1 MYFYIYIRGPCGP
14 LEALLHMC
22 PHTAILYILCIC
34 PHTATV
40 HAARGPCGPFE
51 VLLLHMC
58 PHTAMYMCPH
68 TTVYAAKGPRDPFE
82 ALLHKCLHTAMYIC
96 LHTTTYVSSYCY
108 ICVSAG
114 ALLRLGKTIKRQKA
128 HPRGVCS
135 TTALVSALFL
145 ILEKKN
151 GSKCWRTRYFFFC
164 YADVC

>member
-1 MYFYIYIRGPCGP
+1 MQRGGRVARWRFYYCICVLILRYMCVLILLYMQRRGRVIRWRHYYTCV
-14 LEALLHMC
+14 L
-22 PHTAILYILCIC
+22 ILLCIY
-34 PHTATV
+34 V
-40 HAARGPCGPFE
+40 RI
-51 VLLLHMC
+51 LLHMC
-58 PHTAMYMCPH
+58 PHTAMYI
-68 TTVYAAKGPRDPFE
+68 F
-82 ALLHKCLHTAMYIC
+82 

-135 TTALVSALFL
+135 TTALVSALLL

-151 GSKCWRTRYFFFC
+151 GSKCSEHAIFFFVMLT